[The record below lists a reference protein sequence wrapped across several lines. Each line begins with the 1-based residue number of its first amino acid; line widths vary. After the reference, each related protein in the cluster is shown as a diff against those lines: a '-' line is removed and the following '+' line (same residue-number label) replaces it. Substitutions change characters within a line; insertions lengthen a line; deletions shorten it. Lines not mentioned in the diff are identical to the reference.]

1 MNSKKLTISEDISNH
16 NCNQTFFPNMKYR
29 KNILDSP
36 RNDIEQNNNKS
47 LNIKPQA
54 SQSNQEKASNA
65 QNNNLTENNSTP
77 REHPLVFYA
86 LGKVSGVKEKNLG
99 IPLYTSQGF
108 RSNSNDL
115 LKRNMHSI
123 HTSYYDELK
132 KKKEY
137 GLINNQIIDEN
148 NYLQPI
154 KVFKSFH
161 KYDVK
166 DSCIN
171 QETYNITKKK
181 LFSRDRYSN
190 IKKGL
195 NITKKQFIEEKN
207 KFLKEKVSR
216 SIEVKDNKNNK
227 LLDSFDNNYN
237 NTTLDNNK
245 NQLYKTIN
253 TDINCSKSIFKD
265 PNDYTIE
272 ELKSNDWRFDRNFTK
287 FIKHKNWWKSDKY
300 VIIYKYILI
309 YILI

>member
-1 MNSKKLTISEDISNH
+1 M
-16 NCNQTFFPNMKYR
+16 
-29 KNILDSP
+29 
-36 RNDIEQNNNKS
+36 
-47 LNIKPQA
+47 
-54 SQSNQEKASNA
+54 
-65 QNNNLTENNSTP
+65 
-77 REHPLVFYA
+77 
-86 LGKVSGVKEKNLG
+86 
-99 IPLYTSQGF
+99 
-108 RSNSNDL
+108 
-115 LKRNMHSI
+115 
-123 HTSYYDELK
+123 K

-216 SIEVKDNKNNK
+216 SIEVKDNKN
-227 LLDSFDNNYN
+227 
-237 NTTLDNNK
+237 
-245 NQLYKTIN
+245 QLYKTIN